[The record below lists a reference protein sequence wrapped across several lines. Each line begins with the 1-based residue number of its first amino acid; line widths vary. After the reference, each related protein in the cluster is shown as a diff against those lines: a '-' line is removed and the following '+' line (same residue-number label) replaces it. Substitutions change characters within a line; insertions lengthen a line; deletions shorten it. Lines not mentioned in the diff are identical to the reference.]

1 MTKTY
6 FKRQKDTAAVS
17 APELIQRARVKCR
30 KKFLR
35 SAALMASISML
46 RRFCKRNESHSH
58 LIMPKKCS
66 ISSFRWEL
74 FNSAG
79 PPPFSANV
87 LSSPTN
93 FDELVSGLGVI
104 QVLRRG
110 IAFIMDGTLEKE
122 DQLLFACCMMP
133 VAPNFETEN
142 TVLRD
147 Y

>member
-1 MTKTY
+1 MTKTN
-6 FKRQKDTAAVS
+6 FKRQKDTAALS
-17 APELIQRARVKCR
+17 APELISRARVKFRVCR
-30 KKFLR
+30 KMFLR

-46 RRFCKRNESHSH
+46 RRFCKRNASHSH

-104 QVLRRG
+104 QVLRSG
-110 IAFIMDGTLEKE
+110 IAFIMEGTLEKE
-122 DQLLFACCMMP
+122 DQLFFACCMMP
-133 VAPNFETEN
+133 VALSIT
-142 TVLRD
+142 
-147 Y
+147 